1 MASQARALMEKHRG
15 IPRTNF
21 TYIEFVLRL
30 ESNKLQMLKEA
41 NVNSIKHI

>member
-1 MASQARALMEKHRG
+1 MDKHRG
-15 IPRTNF
+15 IKRSNF

-41 NVNSIKHI
+41 NISNIQKI